1 VKKEHEMKAIRTDF
15 EGVETVTV
23 AEVPDPQIGA
33 EEIEVEVKATALNRA
48 DVLQVCGFYPAPE
61 GVVPDIPGLEYAGV
75 VRARGS
81 HATRF
86 QVGDRV
92 FGLVPGGA
100 FAERLS
106 VHQLEAMPIPEPL
119 DFVHAAA
126 VPEAFMTAWDALQ
139 QARVK
144 RGDWVLIHAAASGVG
159 CAAIQLVRALEAK
172 SIGTSRTHTKL
183 DAVKPLGLNQA
194 LLLADVFADDVK
206 RLSGGGV
213 QAVIDLIGGP
223 SLAESVESMAS
234 GGTLVLV
241 GLVAGPMAELPLRT
255 LLRNRLTI
263 VGTAMR
269 SRSHQE
275 KASLA
280 AAFSAAVVPW
290 LVGQKIKPVVDA
302 VVPYT
307 QAAQALGRLA
317 ANETIGKIVMTFP

>member
-1 VKKEHEMKAIRTDF
+1 MKAIRTDF
-15 EGVETVTV
+15 EGPETVTV
-23 AEVPDPQIGA
+23 ADVPNPQMGP
-33 EEIEVEVKATALNRA
+33 EDIEVEVKATALNRA
-48 DVLQVCGFYPAPE
+48 DVLQVCGFYPAPA

-75 VRARGS
+75 VRARGPK
-81 HATRF
+81 ATRF

-92 FGLVPGGA
+92 FGLVPGAA
-100 FAERLS
+100 FAERLA
-106 VHQLEAMPIPEPL
+106 VHQLEAMLIPEQL
-119 DFVHAAA
+119 DFVNAAA

-172 SIGTSRTHTKL
+172 SIGTSRTAAKL
-183 DAVKPLGLNQA
+183 DAVRPLGLNQA
-194 LLLADVFADDVK
+194 LPLADAFADDVK
-206 RLSGGGV
+206 RLSNGGV
-213 QAVIDLIGGP
+213 QAVVDLIGGP
-223 SLAESVESMAS
+223 SMAESVESMAS
-234 GGTLVLV
+234 GATLVLV
-241 GLVAGPMAELPLRT
+241 GLVAGPVAELPLRT

-280 AAFSAAVVPW
+280 GAFSASVVPW
-290 LVGQKIKPVVDA
+290 FVSHKIKPVVDA

-307 QAAQALGRLA
+307 QASQALSRLA
-317 ANETIGKIVMTFP
+317 SNDTIGKIVMTF